1 MSSSKSRR
9 HIDNFIKRT
18 LNNPDWAISVL
29 LELKHERQ
37 RRELA
42 EAQLEEVLRVKTQIA
57 NAMLGKYRR
66 I

>member
-1 MSSSKSRR
+1 MSRSKSRR

-37 RRELA
+37 KRELA
-42 EAQLEEVLRVKTQIA
+42 EAQLDEVRHIKSQFACIEA
-57 NAMLGKYRR
+57 EYRR
-66 I
+66 P